1 MRLLALLLFVPI
13 LALAEAGTVIRAT
26 DLKQEP
32 ASDSA
37 TVAALAEQTAVEVLE
52 RKSGWIRVKAASG
65 EGWVRMLALRLGGA
79 SAAKPGASGLSQMF
93 NVARTGTS
101 GTQVTTGV
109 RGLDAEQ
116 IANAQ
121 PNPAELAKLEKFAA
135 DRDAAAGFATQGKL
149 SATAVAYP
157 KRKSSCSSADSPL
170 PPARMRNSACRAS
183 TSTRWSRPSRTSARR

>member
-1 MRLLALLLFVPI
+1 MKRFLALLLFLPL
-13 LALAEAGTVIRAT
+13 LALAEPATVIRAT

-52 RKSGWIRVKAASG
+52 RKSGWTRVKTGDG
-65 EGWVRMLALRLGGA
+65 EGWVRMLSLRFGA
-79 SAAKPGASGLSQMF
+79 TAAAKPGASGVSQLF

-121 PNPAELAKLEKFAA
+121 PNPAELAKLEKFAT
-135 DRDAAAGFATQGKL
+135 DRDAAAGFAAQGKL
-149 SATAVAYP
+149 SATPVDYP
-157 KRKSSCSSADSPL
+157 K
-170 PPARMRNSACRAS
+170 
-183 TSTRWSRPSRTSARR
+183 